1 MSCHIVPHP
10 RQPLSGFTLIE
21 VLLSLALAV
30 LVLTV
35 IGTAIDLDL
44 RLLQSSRTDVEQCRL
59 ARAVLR
65 QIGDDLRCA
74 VRYVA
79 PSSTAVVNTFAAPGI
94 YGDSTQIQIDMSRT
108 PKPSAGSMTTD
119 ILDSP
124 AAPTGDVR
132 SVTYML
138 VPGLMDGS
146 IDSSGG
152 LVRYETD
159 WASAA
164 TAASDGRLATELM
177 GQTPIAPEVTAL
189 QFSYW
194 DGAEW
199 VAEWDSQEREGL
211 PQAVEAAITVVRPR
225 ADGEIPAASSSLDS
239 TGDDSARTYRLRVN
253 VPTAISGTNSS

>member
-1 MSCHIVPHP
+1 MP
-10 RQPLSGFTLIE
+10 RRSSAYPPGFTLVE

-30 LVLTV
+30 LVLGV
-35 IGTAIDLDL
+35 IATAIDLNL

-79 PSSTAVVNTFAAPGI
+79 PVDPTAAVDNTFAAPGI
-94 YGDSTQIQIDMSRT
+94 YGDSAQIQIDMSRT
-108 PKPSAGSMTTD
+108 PKSSSGSITTD
-119 ILDSP
+119 LLDSP

-146 IDSSGG
+146 IDASGG

-159 WASAA
+159 RASAA

-177 GQTPIAPEVTAL
+177 GQTPIAPEVVAL
-189 QFSYW
+189 QFLYS

-199 VAEWDSQEREGL
+199 VSEWDSVEREGL
-211 PQAVEAAITVVRPR
+211 PLAVEAAVTVVRPR
-225 ADGEIPAASSSLDS
+225 AEGASSAPAPDDA
-239 TGDDSARTYRLRVN
+239 GDDSARTYRLRVN
-253 VPTAISGTNSS
+253 VSTAVSGTNS